1 MAVEHISDSDF
12 ESRVLNSEMPV
23 LVDFWAPWCGPCKR
37 IGPLVEEVAS
47 GYEGKLLVMK
57 INVDE
62 NQETATKFGVRSIP
76 TVFIFRGG
84 EIVERVVGLVSRG
97 DLVALVDRSLGAA
110 A

>member
-12 ESRVLNSEMPV
+12 EARVLRSEVPV

-37 IGPLVEEVAS
+37 IGPLVEDVAS
-47 GYEGKLLVMK
+47 GYEGKILVMK

-62 NQETATKFGVRSIP
+62 NQATAAKFGVRSIP

-84 EIVERVVGLVSRG
+84 EIVERSVGLVSRE
-97 DLVALVDRSLGAA
+97 DMVALVDRALGAA